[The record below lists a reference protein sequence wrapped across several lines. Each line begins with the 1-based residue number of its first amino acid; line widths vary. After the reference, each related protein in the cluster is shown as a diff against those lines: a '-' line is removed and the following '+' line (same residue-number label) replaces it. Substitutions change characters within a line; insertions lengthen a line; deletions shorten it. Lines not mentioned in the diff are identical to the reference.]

1 MFRTGLLLYSFFIF
15 LNTNSPLTLAYRLG
29 YSRIQESNQYSEKYD
44 LRYKVGLDSK
54 GKLHLFWDLDI
65 IAERVTFRLEALIQ
79 PQETL
84 AFGFSDYGE
93 SENADLVVYWRDAL
107 GRRHFQVS

>member
-15 LNTNSPLTLAYRLG
+15 VNTNSPLTLAYRLG
-29 YSRIQESNQYSEKYD
+29 YSQIQESNKYSEKED
-44 LRYKVGLDSK
+44 LRYEVGLDSK